1 MDPRSAPG
9 GAKRGPRGAKTAPR
23 AARSTSRAPQ
33 EQPRDAKSDPRAAK
47 TAQRAAQERLRSGP
61 PGHLAPNC
69 RPRAPRRPPE
79 GHLGALGALFSTLRG
94 PILRTKHLTYFM
106 KHLTHV
112 RIMTLNLQ
120 PSGKQFR
127 LLLGLSKARAQKP
140 KKQKRQKPK
149 SRQKGHPNNRWP
161 RSARLTKVVGGVAPA
176 AHYNIANTNTTVLL
190 QIRIQTQL
198 YREAEKSSRQ
208 KY

>member
-1 MDPRSAPG
+1 MFFVAVSASCAGPSKKAPKWPPGALPRSLPG
-9 GAKRGPRGAKTAPR
+9 PKEA
-23 AARSTSRAPQ
+23 
-33 EQPRDAKSDPRAAK
+33 PRAAK

-94 PILRTKHLTYFM
+94 PILRTKHLTYFQ

-140 KKQKRQKPK
+140 EKPDK
-149 SRQKGHPNNRWP
+149 CKNRN
-161 RSARLTKVVGGVAPA
+161 PA
-176 AHYNIANTNTTVLL
+176 NKA
-190 QIRIQTQL
+190 IQTIAGP
-198 YREAEKSSRQ
+198 EASG
-208 KY
+208 

>member
-1 MDPRSAPG
+1 MASRSPFPEPPRAS
-9 GAKRGPRGAKTAPR
+9 RGPLGRAKMAQRGAK
-23 AARSTSRAPQ
+23 SG
-33 EQPRDAKSDPRAAK
+33 PRAAK

-94 PILRTKHLTYFM
+94 PILRTKHLKYFM

-112 RIMTLNLQ
+112 SIMTLNLQ

-140 KKQKRQKPK
+140 KKPEKAKTEIPPKRPSKQSLAPK
-149 SRQKGHPNNRWP
+149 RLANKGGR
-161 RSARLTKVVGGVAPA
+161 RCRACGA
-176 AHYNIANTNTTVLL
+176 L
-190 QIRIQTQL
+190 Q
-198 YREAEKSSRQ
+198 Y
-208 KY
+208 

>member
-1 MDPRSAPG
+1 MLVPFSAS
-9 GAKRGPRGAKTAPR
+9 GAETSKEAPTASQRGA
-23 AARSTSRAPQ
+23 TSG
-33 EQPRDAKSDPRAAK
+33 PRAAK
-47 TAQRAAQERLRSGP
+47 TTPRAALQSSP
-61 PGHLAPNC
+61 PAHLAPNC

-112 RIMTLNLQ
+112 RITRLNLQ

-140 KKQKRQKPK
+140 KKPEK
-149 SRQKGHPNNRWP
+149 
-161 RSARLTKVVGGVAPA
+161 
-176 AHYNIANTNTTVLL
+176 ANTEIPP
-190 QIRIQTQL
+190 IRPSKQSLAPKRLANKGGRRCWQSHNN
-198 YREAEKSSRQ
+198 YCFE
-208 KY
+208 